1 LTVVGVDWT
10 ASELRDR
17 AHALGGLLLESGIR
31 AGDRVAV
38 MSENRSEF
46 VEMWFACAVIGA
58 VMVPINAGSRGVQLN
73 YVLNDCDPRA
83 IVLADD
89 LWAVLEDSGGPPA
102 GVHHVWR
109 VKAHSFELGES
120 LPSGLP
126 GRRCKHSIA
135 PRDTAVLL
143 YTSGTTGP
151 SKGVLSPHSQIYWYA
166 ANTASALGVTADD
179 VLYTCL
185 PLFHMNALNTIAQG
199 LISGARVVIGPKF
212 SASRFWSRV
221 IEADATVTYLLGTL
235 VSILASAAPS
245 DADKDHRIRIALAPA
260 TPESLWNVFSERFGI
275 QLVEGHGMTETNL
288 VIGPRDGEQRP
299 GWMGRVMPGFEARV
313 VDDLERDVPAG
324 ESGQMFLRTSVDGA
338 FANGY
343 WGKPVETEAA
353 WREGWFRTGDRV
365 IRDDDGYFKFL
376 DRIKDVIR
384 RRGENISAWEVE
396 QVIEAHEAVAS
407 AAVVPVPSELGEDEV
422 MAFIVLR
429 PGVALDPVEITAYC
443 EPRMAPFAVPRY
455 VEFLDALPL
464 TPTGRVQKYA
474 LRERGVGTATWDR
487 AAVVTPTRQ

>member
-1 LTVVGVDWT
+1 
-10 ASELRDR
+10 
-17 AHALGGLLLESGIR
+17 
-31 AGDRVAV
+31 
-38 MSENRSEF
+38 
-46 VEMWFACAVIGA
+46 
-58 VMVPINAGSRGVQLN
+58 
-73 YVLNDCDPRA
+73 
-83 IVLADD
+83 
-89 LWAVLEDSGGPPA
+89 
-102 GVHHVWR
+102 
-109 VKAHSFELGES
+109 
-120 LPSGLP
+120 
-126 GRRCKHSIA
+126 
-135 PRDTAVLL
+135 
-143 YTSGTTGP
+143 
-151 SKGVLSPHSQIYWYA
+151 
-166 ANTASALGVTADD
+166 
-179 VLYTCL
+179 
-185 PLFHMNALNTIAQG
+185 
-199 LISGARVVIGPKF
+199 
-212 SASRFWSRV
+212 
-221 IEADATVTYLLGTL
+221 
-235 VSILASAAPS
+235 
-245 DADKDHRIRIALAPA
+245 
-260 TPESLWNVFSERFGI
+260 
-275 QLVEGHGMTETNL
+275 MTETNL

-313 VDDLERDVPAG
+313 VDELERDVPAG

-343 WGKPVETEAA
+343 WGNPVETEAA

-429 PGVALDPVEITAYC
+429 AGVALDPVEITAYC

-487 AAVVTPTRQ
+487 AAVVTPTRP